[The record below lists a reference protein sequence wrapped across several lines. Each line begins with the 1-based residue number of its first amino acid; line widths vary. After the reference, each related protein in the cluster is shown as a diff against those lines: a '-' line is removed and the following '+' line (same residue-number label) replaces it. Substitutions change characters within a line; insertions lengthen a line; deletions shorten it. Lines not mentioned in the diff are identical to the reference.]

1 MWQAFL
7 HFSFSC
13 LFFFSIQFFYLHLDW
28 NQDRNTWHILDHNG
42 SKTFCR
48 IFTEAALYVTLTEN
62 GKRKEDRWGNS
73 TSIYV

>member
-13 LFFFSIQFFYLHLDW
+13 LFFFPPFNFSTF
-28 NQDRNTWHILDHNG
+28 TWIGIKTGTRHILDHNG

-48 IFTEAALYVTLTEN
+48 IFTEAALYVTFTEN
-62 GKRKEDRWGNS
+62 GKRKEDRLGNS

>member
-28 NQDRNTWHILDHNG
+28 NQDRNTWHILDHNLDV
-42 SKTFCR
+42 
-48 IFTEAALYVTLTEN
+48 ILTEN
-62 GKRKEDRWGNS
+62 GKRKEDRWGDS